1 MTMQRTLSSFLR
13 RTLTALALLGAI
25 PVGLHAQET
34 QRVAAVVNE
43 DVVSLHDLEQRMRLA
58 ILSSSMP
65 DTMESRQRV
74 ASQVLR
80 LLIDERL
87 KIQEAQRLKVTVSA
101 NEIGNGIATI
111 ERQNKMP
118 RGSFEPYLKSKGVDP
133 ETIHQQIRAELS
145 WVHVVRREL
154 VPNLRIGE
162 EEITARLEMLK
173 ANLGKPEYLAAEIVL
188 PVENPGRD
196 EETRTLAL
204 KLLDQ
209 LKQGAQFSALARQ
222 FSQSGGSAGGDL
234 GWISNGML
242 DDELMAPLETMA
254 PGNITQPI
262 RLVDGYHILLL
273 REKRLAGEGGSTEP
287 SLDIAQI
294 FLTNLPGTTQSQV
307 QDQLKQLKDAI
318 AGAKT
323 CDDFEK
329 ASRKIHT
336 AEWSRPGVIKPS
348 ELPREVAQVAVGLKV
363 GEVSEPL
370 EMDGSRRLFIM
381 CARTEAVEG
390 GLPSRDDMRK
400 RIEDERMEI
409 MAKRYLRDLR
419 RSAFVEYRM

>member
-1 MTMQRTLSSFLR
+1 MTMQRTLSTFLR

-25 PVGLHAQET
+25 PAGLHAQET

-43 DVVSLHDLEQRMRLA
+43 DMVSLHDLEQRMRLA
-58 ILSSSMP
+58 ILSSNMP
-65 DTMESRQRV
+65 DTLESRQRV
-74 ASQVLR
+74 APQVLR

-101 NEIGNGIATI
+101 SEIANGIASI

-118 RGSFEPYLKSKGVDP
+118 RGSFEPYLKSKGIDP
-133 ETIHQQIRAELS
+133 ETIHQQIRAEIS

-154 VPNLRIGE
+154 VPNLHIGE
-162 EEITARLEMLK
+162 EEITAHLDLLK

-188 PVENPGRD
+188 AVESPDKD
-196 EETRTLAL
+196 EETHTLAL

-209 LKQGAQFSALARQ
+209 MKQGAPFSALARQ

-242 DDELMAPLETMA
+242 DDELMTPLETMK

-262 RLVDGYHILLL
+262 RIPDGYHILLL
-273 REKRLAGEGGSTEP
+273 RDKRLAGEGGSTEP
-287 SLDIAQI
+287 SLDIGQI
-294 FLTNLPGTTQSQV
+294 FLTNLPGTTPTQAQE
-307 QDQLKQLKDAI
+307 QFKHLKDAI

-323 CDDFEK
+323 CDDYEK
-329 ASRKIHT
+329 ASKKVPT

-348 ELPREVAQVAVGLKV
+348 ELPREVSQTAADLKV

-370 EMDGSRRLFIM
+370 EMEGSRRIFIM
-381 CARTEAVEG
+381 CARTEATPG

-409 MAKRYLRDLR
+409 MAQRYLRDLR